1 MSLQLRGGNELI
13 DPVKLLEHGGIK
25 QGDVVADLGCGSA
38 GHFVFP
44 AAHLVGAKGKVY
56 AVDILKSVL
65 GAIQSRERLEG
76 LDNVQEVW
84 ADLEKPGA
92 TKIAAGSV
100 DLVLLLNTL
109 FQTKDKAAVL
119 AEASRIA
126 KAGGTLVVAEWKSS
140 GAPFGPAVELH
151 IDKNSIRSLAQSA
164 GFELKEEFEAG
175 PYHYG
180 LVLKKRA

>member
-1 MSLQLRGGNELI
+1 MAIQLRGGNELI

-25 QGDVVADLGCGSA
+25 QGDVAADLGCGSA

-44 AAHLVGAKGKVY
+44 AAHLVGAKGRVY
-56 AVDILKSVL
+56 AVDVLKNVL
-65 GAIQSRERLEG
+65 AAIQSRERLEG
-76 LDNVQEVW
+76 LDNVEEVW

-92 TKIAAGSV
+92 TKISAGSV

-126 KAGGTLVVAEWKSS
+126 KAGGTLIIAEWKST
-140 GAPFGPAVELH
+140 GAPFGPPVESRV
-151 IDKNSIRSLAQSA
+151 DKRSIHDLAQSA
-164 GFELKEEFEAG
+164 GFGVVEEFEAG

-180 LVLKKRA
+180 LVFRKRT

>member
-1 MSLQLRGGNELI
+1 MSIQLRGGNELI
-13 DPVKLLEHGGIK
+13 DPVKLLERGVIK
-25 QGDVVADLGCGSA
+25 QGQVVADLGCGSA

-44 AAHLVGAKGKVY
+44 AAHLVGAQGKVY
-56 AVDILKSVL
+56 AVDVLKPVL
-65 GAIQSRERLEG
+65 AAIQSRERLEG
-76 LDNVQEVW
+76 LDNVEGVW

-119 AEASRIA
+119 REAGRIA
-126 KAGGTLVVAEWKSS
+126 KAGGTLIIAEWKSS
-140 GAPFGPAVELH
+140 GVPLGPAVELRV
-151 IDKNSIRSLAQSA
+151 DKNTIRTLAPSA
-164 GFELKEEFEAG
+164 DFELKEEFEAG

-180 LVLKKRA
+180 LVFSKRA

>member
-1 MSLQLRGGNELI
+1 MTIQLRGGNELI
-13 DPVKLLEHGGIK
+13 DPVKLLERGGIK

-56 AVDILKSVL
+56 AVDVLKNVL

-76 LDNVQEVW
+76 LDNVEPVW
-84 ADLEKPGA
+84 AALEKPGA
-92 TKIAAGSV
+92 TKIADGSV

-119 AEASRIA
+119 REASRIA
-126 KAGGTLVVAEWKSS
+126 KAGGTLIIAEWKSS
-140 GAPFGPAVELH
+140 GAPFGPSVELRV
-151 IDKNSIRSLAQSA
+151 DKNNIRTLAQNA
-164 GFELKEEFEAG
+164 EFDWVEEFEPG

-180 LVLKKRA
+180 LVFRKPA